1 MKIGVVGGDGLP
13 EGSQETQDQG
23 AHLDEREALL
33 RSLGEA
39 LEARSK
45 SFDAREAE
53 LERREDT
60 ALQREDAHR
69 LVDAAMTRIAA
80 QNEDLLTANQKLV
93 MATLAAQELKDA
105 AQQARRRQ
113 EEFLAMLAHELRNP
127 LAPIS
132 AAVDVMAKLEGKP
145 TPPKILEIVRRQM
158 KHLIRL
164 VDDLLDVSRV
174 IEGKVLLQRR
184 RTEVADFVLQAVE
197 TCRDDMRSRQHHFM
211 VEFDPEPLFVEGDP
225 VRLVQVITNLLQ
237 NAAKYTPDG
246 GQISVKVQRHD
257 AQVEIRVRDNGAG
270 ITAEAL
276 PHVFGLFVQDERPLS
291 RTQGGLGIG
300 LTIVQ
305 RMVEMHGGTVEALS
319 EGRDRGS
326 EFVVRLPAIRAP
338 GTPHVAP
345 RAVATLAPTPA
356 RVLIIEDSSDAANLL
371 AELLRLSGHEVE
383 LALDGLSGLAKF
395 EQWRPQVVFCDIGL
409 PGLDGY
415 EVVARMRK
423 SKVYP
428 RPAVIA
434 LSGYGGPAYSE
445 RSLLAGFDHHIVKPG
460 DTEDILRLI
469 DAAMRLEDWMVTE
482 HGQITTEHGSLQED
496 VRRRGDL

>member
-1 MKIGVVGGDGLP
+1 MKVGGAGGDRP
-13 EGSQETQDQG
+13 PDSSQGTQDNG

-33 RSLGEA
+33 RSLAEA
-39 LEARSK
+39 LEARAQSL
-45 SFDAREAE
+45 DTREAE
-53 LERREDT
+53 LKRREDT
-60 ALQREDAHR
+60 TWQREDAHR
-69 LVDAAMTRIAA
+69 LVDAAMTQLAA
-80 QNEDLLTANQKLV
+80 QNEDLLAANQKLV
-93 MATLAAQELKDA
+93 MATLAAQELKEA

-113 EEFLAMLAHELRNP
+113 DEFLAMLAHELRNP

-132 AAVDVMAKLEGKP
+132 AAVEVLVKLEGKP
-145 TPPKILEIVRRQM
+145 TPPKILDIVRRQI
-158 KHLIRL
+158 KHLVRL

-174 IEGKVLLQRR
+174 TEGKVLLQRR
-184 RTEVADFVLQAVE
+184 RTEVADFVQQAIE
-197 TCRDDMRSRQHHFM
+197 TCREDMASRQHHFA

-225 VRLVQVITNLLQ
+225 VRLVQVVTNLLQ

-246 GQISVKVQRHD
+246 GQIVLKVQRHGE
-257 AQVEIRVRDNGAG
+257 QVEIRVRDNGAG

-291 RTQGGLGIG
+291 RAQGGLGIG

-305 RMVEMHGGTVEALS
+305 RMVEMHGGSVEALS

-326 EFVVRLPAIRAP
+326 EFIVRLPITPAP
-338 GTPHVAP
+338 GVPHVAP
-345 RAVATLAPTPA
+345 RAVATLAPLPA
-356 RVLIIEDSSDAANLL
+356 RVLIVEDSSDAANLL
-371 AELLRLSGHEVE
+371 ADLLRLSGHEVE
-383 LALDGLSGLAKF
+383 LALDGLSGLEKF
-395 EQWRPQVVFCDIGL
+395 EQWKPQVVFCDIGL

-460 DTEDILRLI
+460 NPEDILRLI